1 MIQRKQTLWLLLA
14 TLASIFTFMF
24 PFATG
29 EEVVEKTLMRQPTE
43 IIAGS
48 NFFTLLLTIASIGIS
63 FVTIFMFKDRKLQM
77 KLCILGLLTA
87 VIILVLYIMGMNKL
101 IKPTPALWVVLPVAT
116 IAGYFMAYKG
126 IRSDEKLVKS
136 LDKLR

>member
-14 TLASIFTFMF
+14 TLTAVLTFLF

-29 EEVVEKTLMRQPTE
+29 EEVVEKTLMRQKAE

-48 NFFTLLLTIASIGIS
+48 NFFTLILTIASIGLS
-63 FVTIFMFKDRKLQM
+63 FITIFMFKDRKLQI
-77 KLCILGLLTA
+77 KLCILGLLIA
-87 VIILVLYIMGMNKL
+87 IVILILYIMGMNKL
-101 IKPTPALWVVLPVAT
+101 IKPTPALWVILPVAT
-116 IAGYFMAYKG
+116 IAGYFMAFKG
-126 IRSDEKLVKS
+126 IRSDERLVKS